1 MERKNIKPECDIIGF
16 ENNKLRYKCKK
27 CKKIWLNPVNELI
40 NGLIKKFPS
49 VYQFCND
56 DLNKFAL
63 LLRKGVYI
71 HEHMD
76 SWESFDETSLPDKKA
91 FGSKLNEE
99 GISNIDHAHSQKL
112 WKIFEIKKLGEY
124 HDLYV
129 RSDTLLITDVLEN
142 VRDKCI
148 EIYGLDPAQFLSVS
162 GLTWK
167 LS

>member
-1 MERKNIKPECDIIGF
+1 
-16 ENNKLRYKCKK
+16 
-27 CKKIWLNPVNELI
+27 
-40 NGLIKKFPS
+40 
-49 VYQFCND
+49 
-56 DLNKFAL
+56 
-63 LLRKGVYI
+63 
-71 HEHMD
+71 MD

-129 RSDTLLITDVLEN
+129 RSDTLLITDVSEN
-142 VRDKCI
+142 FRHKCI
-148 EIYGLDPAQFLSVS
+148 EIYGFDAAQFLSVS

-167 LS
+167 FS